1 MIREFIMTELFD
13 QLWRKLNLSDEDLKE
28 FQQFLLKDPAG
39 GAVIRHTGGTRKIR
53 WDLDN
58 NKGKSGGIRII
69 YVDFEIHKKLFL
81 LLAYPKSEKDNLTEN
96 EKKKI
101 KEFVKLL
108 AKSISIERVE

>member
-39 GAVIRHTGGTRKIR
+39 GAIIRNTGGARKIR

-58 NKGKSGGIRII
+58 NKGKSCGIRVI

-101 KEFVKLL
+101 KELVKIL